1 MPNNKDNIKYMKSNI
16 LLTAFGLILFM
27 GCITC
32 SKSASIPEPKVSKAI
47 NYEADETIFPNPERG
62 FYKYSSCNL
71 GTGTGFLTQ
80 ANLKSYR
87 DNNISLIFRYC
98 YLKNFKNA
106 PISTQALTDFDKD
119 MQIIRL
125 SGMKCVLRFAYSESE
140 TEPDAPLNII
150 LQHLDQLKPYLEK
163 NADVIAVLQAG
174 FIGSWGEW
182 YYTTNGLNNSGSRN
196 IVLNKL
202 LESLPVR
209 RMVQVRTPEY
219 KREFFQRSTSLKQE
233 EAFSIQ
239 NIARVGF
246 HNDCFLASPTDYG
259 TYSNVDVDKA
269 YLNKECLYVPIGG
282 ETCPPDGVSA
292 ADATKAQNDMR
303 YLRWSYLNEDYYR
316 GVNDQ
321 WITQGGMNNIM
332 RELGY
337 RFQLIS
343 GEYTEKAAQGDSFT
357 ARIILKN
364 VGYASLYN
372 PRLVEL
378 VLKNTQSNEVFK
390 AKLAVEARL
399 WKPLVE
405 NEIEAEIGIPQEMAN
420 GEYELY
426 LNLPDPE
433 ESLYSNPAYSVRLA
447 NKDVWEET
455 TGYNKLG
462 VKIQIAPE
470 NKTGS
475 YSGNLIFKK

>member
-1 MPNNKDNIKYMKSNI
+1 MKINIVI
-16 LLTAFGLILFM
+16 TALALILM
-27 GCITC
+27 VGCTNC
-32 SKSASIPEPKVSKAI
+32 SKKTVDNDEPKQLMTV
-47 NYEADETIFPNPERG
+47 NYEPDESIFPNPERG

-71 GTGTGFLTQ
+71 GSGTGFLTQ
-80 ANLKSYR
+80 ATLKGYR
-87 DNNISLIFRYC
+87 NNNISLIFRYF
-98 YLKNFKNA
+98 YLKNFKNS
-106 PISTQALTDFDKD
+106 PLSEQALTDFDKD
-119 MQIIRL
+119 MATIRL
-125 SGMKCVLRFAYSESE
+125 SGMKCVLRFAYSEGQS
-140 TEPDAPLNII
+140 EPDAPLNTI
-150 LQHLDQLKPYLEK
+150 LGHLDQLKPHLEK

-182 YYTTNGLNNSGSRN
+182 YYTTNGLNNSGSRYM
-196 IVLNKL
+196 VLNKL
-202 LESLPVR
+202 LESLPIT

-219 KREFFQRSTSLKQE
+219 KREFFQRSTNLKLE
-233 EAFSIQ
+233 EAFSDL
-239 NIARVGF
+239 NVARVGF

-282 ETCPPDGVSA
+282 ETCPPDGVSP

-321 WITQGGMNNIM
+321 WITQGGMDNII

-337 RFQLIS
+337 RFQLLS
-343 GEYTEKAAQGDSFT
+343 AEYSDKVAQGDSFT

-364 VGYASLYN
+364 IGYAPLYN

-378 VLKNTQSNEVFK
+378 VLKNVESGEVYK
-390 AKLAVEARL
+390 VKVDVEARF

-405 NEIEAEIGIPQEMAN
+405 NEIKTEAGIPQEMPN

-426 LNLPDPE
+426 LNLADPE
-433 ESLYSNPAYSVRLA
+433 ESLYSNPAYSIRLA
-447 NKDVWEET
+447 NKGVWEET

-462 VKIQIAPE
+462 IKIQVAPE
-470 NKTGS
+470 NKSGS
-475 YSGNLIFKK
+475 YSGALEFKKQTL